1 MATNHQRLGSA
12 GVHLTT
18 AGPVSLLLLP
28 KCPLCFV
35 PILAFFGVAL
45 PASAAMPVV
54 VGTLLAVWTAVL
66 LLMTWRQPRLRV
78 VICIAAIVS
87 LAAVGADSRVLLWA
101 GAGGMI
107 AAGLASLHTPRRD
120 AARGAALCPLAFC
133 ADQPCAIKQPDYTTQ
148 SPTALASTHAASSF
162 AWRDRS

>member
-78 VICIAAIVS
+78 VVCIAAIVS
-87 LAAVGADSRVLLWA
+87 LAAVGAGNRVLLWA
-101 GAGGMI
+101 GVGGMI
-107 AAGLASLHTPRRD
+107 AAGLASLRARRRD
-120 AARGAALCPLAFC
+120 AAQETALCPLALC
-133 ADQPCAIKQPDYTTQ
+133 ADQTCAIKQPDCTTH
-148 SPTALASTHAASSF
+148 SSTMLASTHSASSF